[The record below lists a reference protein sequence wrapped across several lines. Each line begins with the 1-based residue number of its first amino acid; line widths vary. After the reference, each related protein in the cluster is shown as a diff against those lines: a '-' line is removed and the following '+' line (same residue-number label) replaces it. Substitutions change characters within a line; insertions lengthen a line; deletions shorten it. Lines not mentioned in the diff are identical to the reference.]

1 MSWGGD
7 RALAEKVLTYLDLY
21 FESRKVF
28 FVIIII
34 LLFFFLFYLYL
45 YIYISFILSE
55 GEELSWGGDRALA
68 EKVLT
73 YLDLYFESRKGY
85 FFFFFF
91 FFFNYYYYYFFYFLE
106 FCSRG
111 RRIELGGG

>member
-21 FESRKVF
+21 FESRKV
-28 FVIIII
+28 
-34 LLFFFLFYLYL
+34 LLFLYYFFLFYLYL
-45 YIYISFILSE
+45 YIYISLILSE

-73 YLDLYFESRKGY
+73 YLDLYFE
-85 FFFFFF
+85 
-91 FFFNYYYYYFFYFLE
+91 
-106 FCSRG
+106 
-111 RRIELGGG
+111 